1 MIISGPSQTSSTQW
15 PKIKQHKNKINRNPN
30 PESRRR
36 KENESLLVSPA
47 PPSSHQKPSPLLAC
61 FAAGLPL
68 QLNKT
73 EYNNHRN
80 GSWEHPMCCLLLVV
94 MVRRWRVICRVTSGV
109 WLAITWIAG
118 RGVALRW
125 GTRRR
130 DMKSCGTTMGME
142 CDGTSGLAQPID

>member
-80 GSWEHPMCCLLLVV
+80 GSWEHPMRCLLSVV
-94 MVRRWRVICRVTSGV
+94 MVRRWRVICRVTSASGLRSLEL
-109 WLAITWIAG
+109 LAVELHCVGEHVDGTWNPA
-118 RGVALRW
+118 AQRW
-125 GTRRR
+125 GWIV
-130 DMKSCGTTMGME
+130 MGQV
-142 CDGTSGLAQPID
+142 A